1 MVEHGGTIQGGHY
14 IARVRVPVNHIPATV
29 ATKSHG
35 TIDADEMESGLL
47 EGPTSPAEPFSES
60 CDFDFRTRR
69 EYNLA
74 VCEGQW
80 YYISDSNVKKSTEA
94 DVLKSQAY
102 VLFYEKIPFL

>member
-1 MVEHGGTIQGGHY
+1 MQGGHY
-14 IARVRVPVNHIPATV
+14 IARVRVNQFPTTT

-35 TIDADEMESGLL
+35 TIDANKMESGLL
-47 EGPTSPAEPFSES
+47 EGPTIPAKPFSES
-60 CDFDFRTRR
+60 PDVEFRTRR